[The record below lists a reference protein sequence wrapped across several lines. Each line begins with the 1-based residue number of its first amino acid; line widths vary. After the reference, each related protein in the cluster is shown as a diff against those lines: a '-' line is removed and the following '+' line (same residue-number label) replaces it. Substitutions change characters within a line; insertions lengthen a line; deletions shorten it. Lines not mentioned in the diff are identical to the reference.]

1 MLTLTLSST
10 PVDQATADVLV
21 IGVCEG
27 PDHALL
33 PCGADALAERVPG
46 GLAAALRAAGA
57 TGAEGELTRVAL
69 PGGLAAPALAA
80 IGLGSTTGPVA
91 TDVLRRAAGTAA
103 RGLAGTGRA
112 AVALAL
118 ANGASPSPAGELRA
132 VCEGLLLGGYRY
144 ETYRTLAN
152 GRREPLAA
160 AEVLTGATGGAE
172 ADAEVGR
179 AQVLAEAVGLAR
191 DLVNTPPRDLPP
203 AVLARIATEQA
214 TAAGLEVEVLD
225 ETELAA
231 GGYGGILGVGQGST
245 RPPRLVRVAYRHP
258 KATGTLALVGKGIT
272 FDSGGLSLKP
282 SASMETMKSDMAGSA
297 AVLATAIAAARL
309 GLAVNVTSWLPLAE
323 NLPSGSAIRPS
334 DVLTIRGGRT
344 VEVLNTDAEGRLVL
358 ADALVRA
365 GEESPGFIV
374 DVATLTGAQVVA
386 LGSRTSAVM
395 GNSDGARAAIVAAA
409 ERSGEPTWPMPLPGH
424 LRRGLDSPVA
434 DLKNIGDAKAGG
446 GMLVAGLFL
455 AEFIPPGLAWAH
467 LDIAGPS
474 FNSGDPWGD
483 TPRGGTGVPVRTL
496 VALAED
502 LARPGAG
509 WPAV

>member
-10 PVDQATADVLV
+10 PVDQAAADVLV

-27 PDHALL
+27 DNHALS
-33 PCGADALAERVPG
+33 PRGADGLADRVPG
-46 GLAAALRAAGA
+46 GLTAALRAAGA

-69 PGGLAAPALAA
+69 PGGFPAPALAA
-80 IGLGSTTGPVA
+80 VGLGTATGPVA
-91 TDVLRRAAGTAA
+91 PDVLRRAAGAAA

-118 ANGASPSPAGELRA
+118 ANGASPNPDGEVRA
-132 VCEGLLLGGYRY
+132 VCEGLLLGSYRY
-144 ETYRTLAN
+144 ETYRTTAN
-152 GRREPLAA
+152 ARRDPLAA
-160 AEVLTGATGGAE
+160 AEVLTGATRGAE
-172 ADAEVGR
+172 GEVGR
-179 AQVLAEAVGLAR
+179 AQVLAEAVELAR

-203 AVLARIATEQA
+203 AVLAQIATEQA
-214 TAAGLEVEVLD
+214 TAAGLDVEVLD
-225 ETELAA
+225 EAELA
-231 GGYGGILGVGQGST
+231 GGGFGGILGVGQGST
-245 RPPRLVRVAYRHP
+245 RPPRLVRVAYRQP
-258 KATGTLALVGKGIT
+258 GATGTLALVGKGIT

-282 SASMETMKSDMAGSA
+282 SASMETMKSDMSGSA
-297 AVLATAIAAARL
+297 AVLAAAIAAARL

-365 GEESPGFIV
+365 GEESPGFVV

-395 GNSDGARAAIVAAA
+395 GNAGSARDAIVAAA
-409 ERSGEPTWPMPLPGH
+409 ERSGEPTWPMPLPAH

-467 LDIAGPS
+467 LDIAGPA
-474 FNSGDPWGD
+474 FNSGDPWGY

-502 LARPGAG
+502 LAQPGAS